1 MKETSVVGLITG
13 MLAYIIGKITMVTI
27 VFFLLMGID
36 FFTGFLGSRAADE
49 KYDPKKAEK
58 GVYKKLGYL
67 IFWVVAVLV
76 ELILKEQ
83 GASIGIEIGAPL
95 ISLVVTFWLIG
106 TEGLSIM
113 NNLHKMGV
121 TVPSWF
127 VKYFE
132 KMKDLKPEEE
142 EEEEDPKIG

>member
-13 MLAYIIGKITMVTI
+13 MVAYVIGRITMVTV
-27 VFFLLMGID
+27 VFFVLMGID
-36 FFTGFLGSRAADE
+36 FFTGFIGSRAADE

-67 IFWVVAVLV
+67 IFWIVAVLV

-83 GASIGIEIGAPL
+83 GSSIGIALDVPL
-95 ISLVVTFWLIG
+95 ISLVVSFWLIG

-121 TVPSWF
+121 KVPSWF
-127 VKYFE
+127 IKYFE
-132 KMKDLKPEEE
+132 KMKSIK
-142 EEEEDPKIG
+142 EDAEDDDPQAG